1 MATNLRMIRG
11 ERRALPSWAV
21 ELYER
26 RAAHGL
32 TQIEAAQHYGVNERT
47 YRRWE
52 LGFGDG
58 RMLAGVLALGQRGKA
73 A

>member
-1 MATNLRMIRG
+1 MAAKLRIIRG
-11 ERRALPSWAV
+11 ERRALPSWSILLCEQRHARGMTQV
-21 ELYER
+21 E
-26 RAAHGL
+26 AAH
-32 TQIEAAQHYGVNERT
+32 HYGVDERT

-58 RMLAGVLALGQRGKA
+58 RMLAGFLALGERRA